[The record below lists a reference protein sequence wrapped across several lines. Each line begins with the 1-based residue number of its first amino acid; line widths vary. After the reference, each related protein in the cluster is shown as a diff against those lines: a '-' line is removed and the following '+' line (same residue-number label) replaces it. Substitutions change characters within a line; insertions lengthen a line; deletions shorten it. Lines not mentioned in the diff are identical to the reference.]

1 MVLTLVP
8 YLKNGE
14 LFLKDLGISEIN
26 EEIIEEYWA
35 RPIEELTLN
44 FIPINDEG
52 EGLRVLKSM
61 GFEVSVTSREIK
73 SAFLKRTRGV
83 CSICGREGEVVA
95 NRAFIYPFERKI
107 DSIVNEKNRLSF
119 CLEHAFKLYS
129 AMANL
134 FIVPLGRERLK
145 FFFDAEEETLRRM
158 LFMFKQ
164 FWRDRVEFEKGKVR
178 VGMTLRTYNP
188 NETFFSILHEFV
200 KFLKRRRLLQEAID
214 LGKLVRVFLVYGT
227 GQFYGSEVIEGIK
240 LVELINF
247 LSEIQEKGRE
257 TKKYK
262 RQDSAVAL
270 FFENLSVPR
279 GKDKKKN
286 TLEREEFIRKLLDGK
301 FDFILLNRIFME
313 RYKRDLPLPF
323 YYLTWVRAYFKAF
336 GGDIVDLR
344 TFERVNG
351 LGYSLGKM
359 VRGTNLEKY
368 VWELFRA
375 RGFEEFVNKLVELQ
389 AKLEIAMDVR
399 PIYENEKEWKTIKA
413 ILLNGMLNAIHGGE
427 EDEGH

>member
-1 MVLTLVP
+1 M
-8 YLKNGE
+8 
-14 LFLKDLGISEIN
+14 
-26 EEIIEEYWA
+26 
-35 RPIEELTLN
+35 
-44 FIPINDEG
+44 
-52 EGLRVLKSM
+52 
-61 GFEVSVTSREIK
+61 
-73 SAFLKRTRGV
+73 
-83 CSICGREGEVVA
+83 
-95 NRAFIYPFERKI
+95 
-107 DSIVNEKNRLSF
+107 
-119 CLEHAFKLYS
+119 EHAFKLYS